1 MRQLE
6 GKIAAGGAAGQGLKA
21 VPMAYNPQ
29 AQGGAAALT
38 TTAKTYNPAADVAS
52 NGDAKPKKKVSPLL
66 PSHF

>member
-1 MRQLE
+1 
-6 GKIAAGGAAGQGLKA
+6 
-21 VPMAYNPQ
+21 MAYNPQ